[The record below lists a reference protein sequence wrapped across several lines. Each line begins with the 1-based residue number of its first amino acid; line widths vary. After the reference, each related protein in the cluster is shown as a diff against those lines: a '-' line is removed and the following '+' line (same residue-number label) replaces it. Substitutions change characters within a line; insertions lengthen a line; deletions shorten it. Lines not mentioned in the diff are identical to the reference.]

1 MQKWYHKSTD
11 MTFRKKQNNSFVL
24 LFGVC
29 IGIFAT
35 ISLPNVWAQFPDMIA
50 PEIIDVEI
58 VDIQE
63 TEVTIMWTT
72 DEPADS
78 LINYGLHDDYGIV
91 RDPLPDRTEHE
102 IVLDRLDPST
112 TYHFRVVSIDDA
124 GNQAISGDFRF
135 TTPGI
140 EVENIEQVPT
150 VEERAI
156 VEQVVENL
164 QQLETTEAVEV
175 IQEQLEI
182 KVEGVTEDLTIVGPP
197 EVQVFTTRA
206 IVTWVT
212 DRESD
217 SSVSFVD
224 SANYDPLSA
233 NPYRFT
239 QSSDDELVTE
249 HRVEIIGLEPFTDY
263 HFQVE
268 STDSLGISGRSG
280 DFTFKTKA
288 VLPEILNLRTLK
300 VEETSATLAWN
311 TTVPAST
318 VIEYEDLDTGEK
330 RSVGDPSL
338 VSDHQ
343 LRISDLTLGTQY
355 RAVVIAENSGGDR
368 VRSDPITFVTV
379 RDREPPIISN
389 VTNEST
395 LFPGDEA
402 RIQTIVAWD
411 TDEPA
416 VCIFNYREG
425 IAPGVDTNVIEP
437 EDENPLE
444 RHVQVIVEFNPST
457 VYKFWVTCVDPSG
470 NEART
475 EDFVL
480 FTPTKEK
487 SIIDIIIENFE
498 ASFGWVKNIGL

>member
-1 MQKWYHKSTD
+1 MQKWYHKNTD
-11 MTFRKKQNNSFVL
+11 MKIRKKQNSAFVL
-24 LFGVC
+24 LLGMFLGV
-29 IGIFAT
+29 FLT
-35 ISLPNVWAQFPDMIA
+35 TSLPSVWAQFPDMVA
-50 PEIIDVEI
+50 PEIVDVEI
-58 VDIQE
+58 AELEE
-63 TEVTIMWTT
+63 TEATIIWKTNE
-72 DEPADS
+72 DSDS
-78 LINYGLHDDYGIV
+78 LINYGLQDNYGIV
-91 RDPLPDRTEHE
+91 RDPLPDRIGHE
-102 IVLDRLDPST
+102 IVLDGLDPST
-112 TYHFRVVSIDDA
+112 TYHFRVVSIDEA
-124 GNQAISGDFRF
+124 GNQAISGDFKF

-140 EVENIEQVPT
+140 VVEDIEQVPT
-150 VEERAI
+150 VEEQAI
-156 VEQVVENL
+156 VEQVVEKI
-164 QQLETTEAVEV
+164 QQIETTEAAE
-175 IQEQLEI
+175 IIKEQLEI
-182 KVEGVTEDLTIVGPP
+182 QIEGVTEDLTIIGPP
-197 EVQVFTTRA
+197 EVKVFTNRA
-206 IVTWVT
+206 IVTWTT
-212 DRESD
+212 DRASNSAVSFVSTTNYNPLSSNPYEFTQLSDD
-217 SSVSFVD
+217 SSV
-224 SANYDPLSA
+224 
-233 NPYRFT
+233 
-239 QSSDDELVTE
+239 TE
-249 HRVEIIGLEPFTDY
+249 HQVEVIGLTPFTEY
-263 HFQVE
+263 HFQVS
-268 STDSLGISGRSG
+268 STDELDITGRSG

-300 VEETSATLAWN
+300 VEETAATLAWD

-318 VIEYEDLDTGEK
+318 IIEYEDLDTGEK

-338 VSDHQ
+338 ISDHQ

-355 RAVVIAENSGGDR
+355 RATVVAENAGGDR

-379 RDREPPIISN
+379 RDKEPPIISN

-402 RIQTIVAWD
+402 RIQTIVAWA
-411 TDEPA
+411 TDEPS

-425 IAPGVDTNVIEP
+425 IAPGVDANTIDP

-457 VYKFWVTCVDPSG
+457 VYKFWITCTDPSG